1 MSKKTHVVHSFFP
14 FFISSNFEY
23 HLVNAVVYV
32 DIDQGILKVKLKLAR
47 NEKTTW
53 VFLFLYMKYG
63 KTYVEIPKDVGHWNS
78 YVGIP
83 MSNVGFQHGFS
94 HFCPDFCLI

>member
-1 MSKKTHVVHSFFP
+1 MLQNLPYSMSKKTHVVHTFFP

-23 HLVNAVVYV
+23 HFVNTVVYV

-63 KTYVEIPKDVGHWNS
+63 KV
-78 YVGIP
+78 
-83 MSNVGFQHGFS
+83 
-94 HFCPDFCLI
+94 